1 MTRAMTRSARIHP
14 LVWLTALALTAT
26 ALASCNS
33 GGKDELVVYSGRNQ
47 NLIGPLLERYARESG
62 VDIRVKY
69 ADTGETLATLLEEG
83 DKTRA
88 DVFISQDAG
97 ALGVLADRGMFEPL
111 PEGLLEDVQEGFYD
125 DDLRWVGLTGRVRV
139 IAYNTDRVS
148 EDEVPDSVFDV
159 LDPKWKGR
167 VGYPPT
173 NASFIAFISA
183 LRAEFGDDRAREFLE
198 GLKANDAQRLDN
210 NILVLNAIANGELD
224 LGLVNHYYLYSEIK
238 EQGDAPVA
246 NHYPGLDDD
255 GEGTFI
261 NLSGAAIL
269 KGTDQSGAARDFIE
283 FLLSDEAQEYFRDET
298 TEYPVT
304 TRVDAIE
311 ELPPLESIRTFKA
324 DPVTIGKE
332 LESTVEMIKDVG
344 LT

>member
-1 MTRAMTRSARIHP
+1 MTRIARLRRTAFASAVV
-14 LVWLTALALTAT
+14 LMAAAF
-26 ALASCNS
+26 SGCNS
-33 GGKDELVVYSGRNQ
+33 GGTDELVVYSGRNQ

-83 DKTRA
+83 DRTRA

-97 ALGVLADRGMFEPL
+97 ALGVLADRGLFAAL
-111 PEGLLEDVQEGFYD
+111 PEELVAQVEDGFAD
-125 DDLRWVGLTGRVRV
+125 DQLRWVGLTGRVRV
-139 IAYNTDRVS
+139 IAYNTEAVP
-148 EDEVPDSVFDV
+148 EAEVPDSVFGV

-173 NASFIAFISA
+173 NASFIAFVSA
-183 LRAEFGDDRAREFLE
+183 LRAEFGDERAREFLE

-224 LGLVNHYYLYSEIK
+224 LGLVNHYYLYAELK
-238 EQGDAPVA
+238 EQGEVPVA

-255 GEGTFI
+255 GEGTFV
-261 NLSGAAIL
+261 NMSGVAML
-269 KGTDQSGAARDFIE
+269 DGTEQSDEALDFIE

-298 TEYPVT
+298 TEYPLSKNVEPI
-304 TRVDAIE
+304 D
-311 ELPPLESIRTFKA
+311 ELPPLDSFRTFAA
-324 DPVTIGKE
+324 DPAKIGEE

>member
-1 MTRAMTRSARIHP
+1 MRRIATSRQF
-14 LVWLTALALTAT
+14 LVSVVMLIVAIGV
-26 ALASCNS
+26 ASCNS
-33 GGKDELVVYSGRNQ
+33 GGDGELVVYSGRNQ
-47 NLIGPLLERYARESG
+47 NLIGPLLERYAKESG

-83 DKTRA
+83 DNTRA

-97 ALGVLADRGMFEPL
+97 ALGVLAERGLFEPL
-111 PEGLLEDVQEGFYD
+111 PQALVEAVQDGFYD
-125 DDLRWVGLTGRVRV
+125 EELRWAGLTARVRV
-139 IAYNTDRVS
+139 IAYNTERVS

-173 NASFIAFISA
+173 NASFIAFVSA
-183 LRAEFGDDRAREFLE
+183 LRAEFGDDRTREFLE

-224 LGLVNHYYLYSEIK
+224 LGLVNHYYLYAEIK
-238 EQGDAPVA
+238 EQGDEVPVA

-255 GEGTFI
+255 GEGTFV
-261 NLSGAAIL
+261 NLSGVAMIE
-269 KGTDQSGAARDFIE
+269 GTDQRDEALDFIE

-298 TEYPVT
+298 TEYPT
-304 TRVDAIE
+304 SKSVDPID
-311 ELPPLESIRTFKA
+311 ELPPLGSFRTFDV
-324 DPVTIGKE
+324 DPVKIGEE

>member
-1 MTRAMTRSARIHP
+1 MTRTTRFRPAAWFAV
-14 LVWLTALALTAT
+14 LAVAAAALT
-26 ALASCNS
+26 SCNS
-33 GGKDELVVYSGRNQ
+33 GSKDELVVYSGRNQ

-83 DKTRA
+83 DRTRA

-97 ALGVLADRGMFEPL
+97 ALGVLAGRGMFEPL
-111 PEGLLEDVQEGFYD
+111 PQELFDDVQEGFFD
-125 DDLRWVGLTGRVRV
+125 GDLRWVGLTGRVRV
-139 IAYNTDRVS
+139 IAYNTERVS

-173 NASFIAFISA
+173 NASFIAFVSA
-183 LRAEFGDDRAREFLE
+183 LRSEFGDDRAREFLE

-210 NILVLNAIANGELD
+210 NILVLNAIANGEID

-238 EQGDAPVA
+238 EQGDDVPVA
-246 NHYPGLDDD
+246 NHYPGLDGE
-255 GEGTFI
+255 GEGTFV
-261 NLSGAAIL
+261 NLSGVAMID
-269 KGTDQSGAARDFIE
+269 GTDQREEALDFIE

-298 TEYPVT
+298 TEYPT
-304 TRVDAIE
+304 SNRVDAID
-311 ELPPLESIRTFKA
+311 ELPPLDSIRTFKA
-324 DPVTIGKE
+324 DPVRIGEE